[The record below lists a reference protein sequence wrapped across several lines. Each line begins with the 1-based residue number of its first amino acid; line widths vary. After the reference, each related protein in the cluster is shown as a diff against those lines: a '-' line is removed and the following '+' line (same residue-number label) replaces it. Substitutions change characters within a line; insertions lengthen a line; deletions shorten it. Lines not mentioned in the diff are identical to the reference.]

1 MTCLHEQMVANCESA
16 LRLCRRWNC
25 ASALHLC
32 RRWNCASALHLCRR
46 WNGGTTH
53 HWVYSTR
60 LRTWSSLP
68 ASLLAR
74 CCVRGMCT
82 RDTGSR
88 PEITFCSRLTWYSCT
103 ARSTSSELTTGV
115 VHSLW
120 LAVPSLLWH
129 CWLDVGRSMRPV
141 KKIEWWGVFAVIC
154 LKRGADCLYMVQLM
168 PLHPK
173 TPQSLASFKSGLV
186 LPLWYRLTEVVLEK
200 RPLNGCSSSRSSSCS
215 DVVYRMT
222 CFIREHFPEERDL
235 VLFCLFTANTHLWT
249 YQLTCGSDLC
259 YCRVSWCV
267 SVTRQ

>member
-1 MTCLHEQMVANCESA
+1 MTCLHEQMVANC
-16 LRLCRRWNC
+16 
-25 ASALHLC
+25 ASELHLC

-88 PEITFCSRLTWYSCT
+88 PEIMFCSRLTWYSCT

-141 KKIEWWGVFAVIC
+141 KKLSDEVLVRLSVWSEVQIACIWSSWCHCIPKAHNLLPHLSPDWFYLCGTG
-154 LKRGADCLYMVQLM
+154 LPRLSWKRGRW
-168 PLHPK
+168 
-173 TPQSLASFKSGLV
+173 T
-186 LPLWYRLTEVVLEK
+186 
-200 RPLNGCSSSRSSSCS
+200 
-215 DVVYRMT
+215 DVVVA
-222 CFIREHFPEERDL
+222 
-235 VLFCLFTANTHLWT
+235 VLMLFTEWLALFANIFLKKGIWFFSACSLPILI
-249 YQLTCGSDLC
+249 YELTN
-259 YCRVSWCV
+259 
-267 SVTRQ
+267 